1 LNVYHPRLGAGLWLA
16 GMLVIGIL
24 GGQALTKDWLE
35 TGFLALLPTG
45 EQQPDIA
52 KATTQHNQ
60 LSNRKVIWLA
70 GAGTSQEA
78 IAHAQKLKQQLE
90 QSKLFNKVLLEF
102 PQQQYIQQYQ
112 QLFPYRYQLLDTQ
125 TQALLAANPDQLIR
139 QNLEILN
146 SPIGQ
151 MQAAD
156 LERDPSLLFGC
167 YFSAQNPIKLNLE
180 QGIVVLSDRQRF
192 WALLLTDLQDE
203 RLQLDKLET
212 LSSLVDSAT
221 GQVKAAGGE
230 LLVSGM
236 ALFTAHG
243 AQSAKQEISTVG
255 VGSSLGI
262 IVLLWATFRSVRPL
276 LLSSLA
282 IGSGLLAALVISV
295 LFFGKIHILTLVF
308 GASLIGVADDYAQ
321 HFLCDSFGEKDWNP
335 RKGLKF
341 ILPGLSLGLAS
352 NLLSYAGLGFSPFP
366 GLQEVA
372 LFSAMGLLVAWLTV
386 VLLFPLLLT
395 GFTFDHQPGI
405 LKLTSYWEQRWPLW
419 VFKHRRVLSLLLAV
433 FVAGG
438 LWRLTPQDD
447 VRLLQSPPA
456 ELIRTADKIRSLFPM
471 SPDNQFFLVSGK
483 DQADWHQNEQRLLN
497 RLDALKQQKALTAYE
512 GLSNYWPDADRQQ
525 QNYRLLKSALYDSGL
540 LERYMTDLGFD
551 RTAVQAELK
560 QFAQAERNT
569 LALPEWL
576 ATADE
581 TKRQLWLGCAQSR
594 CQSTVALIG
603 IKDMNVL
610 TALQDLPGV
619 VWVDQVESV
628 SSLFARYRVRAGGL
642 LLVAFCLASLGL
654 GLKFG
659 WRNGATIMSVPVAAL
674 AVSLAMLGWFDQLFS
689 LFNLFALLLVLGIG
703 VDYGLFFF
711 MAGDRRASTSLGVTL
726 SALTTLLAFGLLAIS
741 STEIVHAFGFTVTAG
756 IVTALLCAP
765 LIGLKVVFTHHED
778 TKKKHKLR
786 VFVSSW

>member
-1 LNVYHPRLGAGLWLA
+1 
-16 GMLVIGIL
+16 M
-24 GGQALTKDWLE
+24 
-35 TGFLALLPTG
+35 
-45 EQQPDIA
+45 
-52 KATTQHNQ
+52 
-60 LSNRKVIWLA
+60 
-70 GAGTSQEA
+70 TSGEA
-78 IAHAQKLKQQLE
+78 IAHAQKLKRQLE
-90 QSKLFNKVLLEF
+90 QSGLFSKVLLEF
-102 PQQQYIQQYQ
+102 PQQHYIQQYQ

-156 LERDPSLLFGC
+156 LERDPSLLFGR

-282 IGSGLLAALVISV
+282 IGSGLLAALVICV

-525 QNYRLLKSALYDSGL
+525 QNYRLLKSTLYDSGL

-581 TKRQLWLGCAQSR
+581 TKLQLWLGCAQSR

-619 VWVDQVESV
+619 TWVDQVESV

-756 IVTALLCAP
+756 IVTALLSAP
-765 LIGLKVVFTHHED
+765 LIGLKVVYSPRRYEEKT
-778 TKKKHKLR
+778 
-786 VFVSSW
+786 

>member
-1 LNVYHPRLGAGLWLA
+1 
-16 GMLVIGIL
+16 MLVICIL
-24 GGQALTKDWLE
+24 GVQALSKDWLE

-45 EQQPDIA
+45 EQQPEIA
-52 KATTQHNQ
+52 KATRQHNE

-70 GAGTSQEA
+70 GAATSQDA
-78 IAHAQKLKQQLE
+78 INHAQKLKQQLE
-90 QSKLFNKVLLEF
+90 QSRLFSKVVLEF
-102 PQQQYIQQYQ
+102 TQQRYIEQYR
-112 QLFPYRYQLLDTQ
+112 QLFPYRYQLLDAQ
-125 TQALLAANPDQLIR
+125 TQAILAANPGRLIE

-146 SPIGQ
+146 SPVGQ

-156 LERDPSLLFGC
+156 LERDPALLFSR

-180 QGIVVLSDRQRF
+180 QGIVVLSDRHRF

-212 LSSLVDSAT
+212 LSGLADSAT
-221 GQVKAAGGE
+221 EQVKAAGGE

-236 ALFTAHG
+236 PLFTAHG
-243 AQSAKQEISTVG
+243 AESAKQEISTVG
-255 VGSSLGI
+255 IGSSLGI

-276 LLSSLA
+276 VLSSLA
-282 IGSGLLAALVISV
+282 IGSGLFAALVICV

-321 HFLCDSFGEKDWNP
+321 HFLCDSFGERDWNP

-341 ILPGLSLGLAS
+341 ILPGLTLGLIS

-395 GFTFDHQPGI
+395 GFAFNHQPGI
-405 LKLTSYWEQRWPLW
+405 LKLTTYWEQHWPLW
-419 VFKHRRVLSLLLAV
+419 LNKNQRWLGLMLTVFIAS
-433 FVAGG
+433 G
-438 LWRLTPQDD
+438 LWKLAPQDD
-447 VRLLQSPPA
+447 VRLLQSPPP
-456 ELIRTADKIRSLFPM
+456 ELIRTADKIRSLFPLT
-471 SPDNQFFLVSGK
+471 PDNQFFLVSGK
-483 DQADWHQNEQRLLN
+483 DQSDWHQNEQTLLKRLEI
-497 RLDALKQQKALTAYE
+497 LKQQKTLTAYQ
-512 GLSNYWPDADRQQ
+512 GLSSYWPDVNQQQ
-525 QNYRLLKSALYDSGL
+525 QNYRLLKDKLYDSGL
-540 LERYMTDLGFD
+540 LERYMMELGFD
-551 RTAVQAELK
+551 KSAVTAEYK
-560 QFAQAERNT
+560 QFAGSENNT
-569 LALPEWL
+569 LTLAGWL

-581 TKRQLWLGCAQSR
+581 TKQQLWLGCDSGR

-603 IKDMNVL
+603 INDVNAL

-619 VWVDQVESV
+619 IWVDQVESV
-628 SSLFARYRVRAGGL
+628 SSLFARYRIRASGL
-642 LLVAFCLASLGL
+642 LAIAFCLASVGL
-654 GLKFG
+654 GFKFG
-659 WRNGATIMSVPVAAL
+659 WRNGATIMSVPVVAL

-741 STEIVHAFGFTVTAG
+741 STEIVHAFGFTVTCG

-765 LIGLKVVFTHHED
+765 LIGLKD
-778 TKKKHKLR
+778 IQ
-786 VFVSSW
+786 SSNTMERR

>member
-1 LNVYHPRLGAGLWLA
+1 MNKKSILNVYHPKLTAGLWLV
-16 GMLVIGIL
+16 GMLVICIL
-24 GGQALTKDWLE
+24 GSQALTKGWLE
-35 TGFLALLPTG
+35 TGFLALLPTE
-45 EQQPDIA
+45 EQQPEIA
-52 KATTQHNQ
+52 KATLQHNQ
-60 LSNRKVIWLA
+60 LLNRKVVWLA
-70 GAGTSQEA
+70 GAATSDQA
-78 IAHAQKLKQQLE
+78 ISHAQKLKQQLE
-90 QSKLFNKVLLEF
+90 QSKLFNKVVLEF
-102 PQQQYIQQYQ
+102 PQQPYIKQYQ
-112 QLFPYRYQLLDTQ
+112 QLFPYRYQLLDAQ
-125 TQALLAANPDQLIR
+125 TGQMLAKNPEDLIR

-156 LERDPSLLFGC
+156 LERDPSLIFSR
-167 YFSAQNPIKLNLE
+167 YFNAQNPVKLNLE
-180 QGIVVLSDRQRF
+180 QGIVVLSDQHRF
-192 WALLLTDLQDE
+192 WALLLTELQDE

-212 LSSLVDSAT
+212 LASLVDSAT
-221 GQVKAAGGE
+221 EQVKTAGGE

-255 VGSSLGI
+255 IGSSLGI

-282 IGSGLLAALVISV
+282 IGSGLLAALVICV

-308 GASLIGVADDYAQ
+308 GAGLIGVADDYAQ

-341 ILPGLSLGLAS
+341 ILPGLSLGLLS

-395 GFTFDHQPGI
+395 GFRFDHQPGI
-405 LKLTSYWEQRWPLW
+405 LKLTTYWERHWPLW
-419 VFKHRRVLSLLLAV
+419 VSKRRRWLALMLTV
-433 FVAGG
+433 FIAGG
-438 LWRLTPQDD
+438 LWMLTPQDD

-456 ELIRTADKIRSLFPM
+456 ELVRTADKIRQLFPM
-471 SPDNQFFLVSGK
+471 STDSRFFLVSGK
-483 DQADWHQNEQRLLN
+483 DQTDWHQNEQTLLKG
-497 RLDALKQQKALTAYE
+497 LEALKQQKALTAYQ
-512 GLSNYWPDADRQQ
+512 GLSDYWPDADQQQ
-525 QNYRLLKSALYDSGL
+525 QNYRLLKHKLYDSGL
-540 LERYMTDLGFD
+540 LERYMTELGFD
-551 RTAVQAELK
+551 DSAVQAELK
-560 QFAQAERNT
+560 QFAEAGSNT
-569 LALPEWL
+569 LTLADWL

-581 TKRQLWLGCAQSR
+581 TKQQLWLGCDSGH

-603 IKDMNVL
+603 INNVNAL

-628 SSLFARYRVRAGGL
+628 SSLFARYRIRAGGL
-642 LLVAFCLASLGL
+642 LLAAFCLAALGL
-654 GLKFG
+654 ACKFG
-659 WRNGATIMSVPVAAL
+659 WRNSVAIMSVPVMAL
-674 AVSLAMLGWFDQLFS
+674 SVALAMLGWFGQLFS

-726 SALTTLLAFGLLAIS
+726 SALTTLLAFGLLALS

-765 LIGLKVVFTHHED
+765 LIGPKD
-778 TKKKHKLR
+778 YKK
-786 VFVSSW
+786 

>member
-1 LNVYHPRLGAGLWLA
+1 MNVYHPKLTAGLWLV
-16 GMLVIGIL
+16 GMLVICIL
-24 GGQALTKDWLE
+24 GSQALTKDWLE
-35 TGFLALLPTG
+35 TSFLALLPSS
-45 EQQPDIA
+45 EQQPEIA
-52 KATTQHNQ
+52 KATRQHNE
-60 LSNRKVIWLA
+60 LNNRKVIWLA
-70 GAGTSQEA
+70 GAATSQEA
-78 IAHAQKLKQQLE
+78 ISHAQKLKQQLE
-90 QSKLFNKVLLEF
+90 QSRLFNKVVLEF
-102 PQQQYIQQYQ
+102 PQQQYIEQYR
-112 QLFPYRYQLLDTQ
+112 QLFLYRYQLLDAQ
-125 TQALLAANPDQLIR
+125 TQEMLVKNPEALIR

-156 LERDPSLLFGC
+156 LERDPSLIFSR
-167 YFSAQNPIKLNLE
+167 YFSAQNPVKLNLE
-180 QGIVVLSDRQRF
+180 QGIVVLSDQHRF

-212 LSSLVDSAT
+212 LSSLVNSAT
-221 GQVKAAGGE
+221 GQIKADSGE

-243 AQSAKQEISTVG
+243 AESAKQEISTVG
-255 VGSSLGI
+255 IGSSLGI

-282 IGSGLLAALVISV
+282 IGSGLLAALVICV

-341 ILPGLSLGLAS
+341 ILPGLSLGLMS

-372 LFSAMGLLVAWLTV
+372 LFSAMGLLFAWLTV
-386 VLLFPLLLT
+386 VMLFPLLLT
-395 GFTFDHQPGI
+395 GFAFDHQPGI
-405 LKLTSYWEQRWPLW
+405 LKLTTYWEQHWPLW
-419 VFKHRRVLSLLLAV
+419 VSKNRRWLGLMLAV
-433 FVAGG
+433 FIAGG
-438 LWRLTPQDD
+438 LWMLKPQDD

-456 ELIRTADKIRSLFPM
+456 ELLRTADKIRSLFPM

-483 DQADWHQNEQRLLN
+483 DQADWHQNEQRLLE
-497 RLDALKQQKALTAYE
+497 RLGALKQQKALSAYE
-512 GLSNYWPDADRQQ
+512 GLSNYWPDASQQQ
-525 QNYRLLKSALYDSGL
+525 QNYQLLKHKLYDSGL
-540 LERYMTDLGFD
+540 LKRYMADLGFD
-551 RTAVQAELK
+551 PAAVKAEHK
-560 QFAQAERNT
+560 QFAEAERNT

-576 ATADE
+576 AAADE
-581 TKRQLWLGCAQSR
+581 SKRQLWLGCDEGR
-594 CQSTVALIG
+594 CQSTVTLTGISDTSALS
-603 IKDMNVL
+603 M
-610 TALQDLPGV
+610 LQNLPGV
-619 VWVDQVESV
+619 AWVDQVESV
-628 SSLFARYRVRAGGL
+628 SSLFARYRIRASGL
-642 LLVAFCLASLGL
+642 LLVAFCLATLGL
-654 GLKFG
+654 GVKFG
-659 WRNGATIMSVPVAAL
+659 WRNSATIMSVPVAAL

-711 MAGDRRASTSLGVTL
+711 MAGDRRVSTSLGVTL
-726 SALTTLLAFGLLAIS
+726 SAVTTLLAFGLLAAS

-765 LIGLKVVFTHHED
+765 LIGLKEY
-778 TKKKHKLR
+778 KK
-786 VFVSSW
+786 

>member
-1 LNVYHPRLGAGLWLA
+1 LNVYHPKLTAGFWLI
-16 GMLVIGIL
+16 GMLAICIL

-35 TGFLALLPTG
+35 TGFLALLPTS
-45 EQQPDIA
+45 EQQPEIA
-52 KATTQHNQ
+52 KAVRQHNE
-60 LSNRKVIWLA
+60 LLNRKMIWLT
-70 GAGTSQEA
+70 GAATSAEA
-78 IAHAQKLKQQLE
+78 INHAQKLKSQLE
-90 QSKLFNKVLLEF
+90 QSGLFSKVVLEV
-102 PQQQYIQQYQ
+102 PQQHYIEQYQ
-112 QLFPYRYQLLDTQ
+112 KLFPYRYQLLDQQ
-125 TQALLAANPDQLIR
+125 TREMLAKNPEDLIK

-156 LERDPSLLFGC
+156 LERDPALLFSR
-167 YFSAQNPIKLNLE
+167 YFSAQNTIKLNLE
-180 QGIVVLSDRQRF
+180 QGIVVLSDQHRF

-212 LSSLVDSAT
+212 LSGLVGSAT
-221 GQVKAAGGE
+221 EQVKTDGGE

-236 ALFTAHG
+236 PLFTAHG
-243 AQSAKQEISTVG
+243 AESAKQEISTVG
-255 VGSSLGI
+255 IGSSLGI
-262 IVLLWATFRSVRPL
+262 VVLLWATFRSVRPL

-282 IGSGLLAALVISV
+282 IGSGLLAALVICV

-341 ILPGLSLGLAS
+341 ILPGLSLGLLS

-405 LKLTSYWEQRWPLW
+405 LKLTTYWEQHWPLW
-419 VFKHRRVLSLLLAV
+419 VFKNRLWLGLMLSA
-433 FVAGG
+433 FIAGG
-438 LWRLTPQDD
+438 LWMLTPQDD

-456 ELIRTADKIRSLFPM
+456 ELLRTADKIRQLFPI

-483 DQADWHQNEQRLLN
+483 DQADWHQNEQALLKRLEL
-497 RLDALKQQKALTAYE
+497 LKQQKALTAYA
-512 GLSNYWPDADRQQ
+512 GLSNYWPDESQQQ
-525 QNYRLLKSALYDSGL
+525 QNYQLLKHQLYDSGL

-551 RTAVQAELK
+551 KTAVKAEYE
-560 QFAQAERNT
+560 QFSKAEHNT

-581 TKRQLWLGCAQSR
+581 TKQQLWLGCDSDR
-594 CQSTVALIG
+594 CQSTVTLTG
-603 IKDMNVL
+603 ISDMDAL

-619 VWVDQVESV
+619 VWVDQVESI
-628 SSLFARYRVRAGGL
+628 SSLFARYRIRATGL
-642 LLVAFCLASLGL
+642 LAIAFCLASLGL
-654 GLKFG
+654 GYKFG

-711 MAGDRRASTSLGVTL
+711 MAGDRRVSTSLGVTL
-726 SALTTLLAFGLLAIS
+726 SAVTTLLAFGLLAIS

-765 LIGLKVVFTHHED
+765 LIGLKEYKNND
-778 TKKKHKLR
+778 KQ
-786 VFVSSW
+786 

>member
-1 LNVYHPRLGAGLWLA
+1 
-16 GMLVIGIL
+16 MLVICIL

-35 TGFLALLPTG
+35 TGFLALLPTS
-45 EQQPDIA
+45 EQQPEIA
-52 KATTQHNQ
+52 KATRQHNE
-60 LSNRKVIWLA
+60 LSNRKVVWLA
-70 GAGTSQEA
+70 GAATSQDA
-78 IAHAQKLKQQLE
+78 INHAQKLKQQLE
-90 QSKLFNKVLLEF
+90 QSRLFSKVVLEF
-102 PQQQYIQQYQ
+102 PQQQYIRQYR
-112 QLFPYRYQLLDTQ
+112 QLFPYRYQLLDAQ
-125 TQALLAANPDQLIR
+125 SQAILATNPEDLIK

-156 LERDPSLLFGC
+156 LERDPSLIFSR
-167 YFSAQNPIKLNLE
+167 YFNAQNPIKLNLE
-180 QGIVVLSDRQRF
+180 QGIVVLSDRHRF
-192 WALLLTDLQDE
+192 WALLLTDLQDD

-212 LSSLVDSAT
+212 LSSLVNSAT
-221 GQVKAAGGE
+221 EQVKTAGGE
-230 LLVSGM
+230 LMVSGM

-243 AQSAKQEISTVG
+243 AESAKQEISTVG
-255 VGSSLGI
+255 IGSSLGI

-282 IGSGLLAALVISV
+282 IGSGLFAALVISV

-372 LFSAMGLLVAWLTV
+372 LFSAVGLLVAWLTV

-395 GFTFDHQPGI
+395 GFRFDHQPGI
-405 LKLTSYWEQRWPLW
+405 LKLTTYWEEHWPLW
-419 VFKHRRVLSLLLAV
+419 VSNNRRWLGLILSV

-438 LWRLTPQDD
+438 LWLLTPQDD

-456 ELIRTADKIRSLFPM
+456 ELLRTADKIRQLFPM
-471 SPDNQFFLVSGK
+471 SPDNQFLLVSGK
-483 DQADWHQNEQRLLN
+483 DQTEWHQNEQKLLKRLE
-497 RLDALKQQKALTAYE
+497 ALKQQKALAAYE
-512 GLSNYWPDADRQQ
+512 GLSNYWPDAAQQQ
-525 QNYRLLKSALYDSGL
+525 QNYQLLKHKLYDSGL
-540 LERYMTDLGFD
+540 LERYMSDLGFD
-551 RTAVQAELK
+551 EAAVKAEYK
-560 QFAQAERNT
+560 QFAEAASNT
-569 LALPEWL
+569 LTLPEWL
-576 ATADE
+576 ATADQ
-581 TKRQLWLGCAQSR
+581 TKQQLWLGCDSGR

-603 IKDMNVL
+603 IDDISAL
-610 TALQDLPGV
+610 TALQDLSGV
-619 VWVDQVESV
+619 IWVDQVESV
-628 SSLFARYRVRAGGL
+628 SSLFARYRIRASGL
-642 LLVAFCLASLGL
+642 LVIAFCLATAGL
-654 GLKFG
+654 GFKFG
-659 WRNGATIMSVPVAAL
+659 WRNSMTIMSVPVVAL

-726 SALTTLLAFGLLAIS
+726 SALTTLLAFGLLAAS

-765 LIGLKVVFTHHED
+765 LIGLKD
-778 TKKKHKLR
+778 IQ
-786 VFVSSW
+786 SSNTMERR

>member
-1 LNVYHPRLGAGLWLA
+1 VNRKPILNVYHPKLTAGFWLV
-16 GMLVIGIL
+16 GMLVICIL

-35 TGFLALLPTG
+35 TGFLALLPIS
-45 EQQPDIA
+45 EQQPEIA
-52 KATTQHNQ
+52 KATRQHNE
-60 LSNRKVIWLA
+60 LLNRKVVWLA
-70 GAGTSQEA
+70 GAATPGEA
-78 IAHAQKLKQQLE
+78 INHAQKLKQQLE
-90 QSKLFNKVLLEF
+90 QSQLFNKVVLEF
-102 PQQQYIQQYQ
+102 PQQHYIQQYQ
-112 QLFPYRYQLLDTQ
+112 QLFPYRYQLLDAQ
-125 TQALLAANPDQLIR
+125 TQEMLAKKPEDLIK

-156 LERDPSLLFGC
+156 LERDPSLIFSR
-167 YFSAQNPIKLNLE
+167 YFNAQNPIKLNLE
-180 QGIVVLSDRQRF
+180 QGIVVLSDQHRF
-192 WALLLTDLQDE
+192 WALLLTELKDDK
-203 RLQLDKLET
+203 LQLDKLET

-221 GQVKAAGGE
+221 EQVKTAGGE

-236 ALFTAHG
+236 PLFTAHG

-255 VGSSLGI
+255 IGSSLGI
-262 IVLLWATFRSVRPL
+262 IVLLWVTFRSVRPL

-282 IGSGLLAALVISV
+282 IGSGLLAALVICV

-341 ILPGLSLGLAS
+341 ILPGLSFGLLS

-372 LFSAMGLLVAWLTV
+372 LFSAIGLLVAWLTV

-405 LKLTSYWEQRWPLW
+405 LKLTTYWEEHWPLW
-419 VFKHRRVLSLLLAV
+419 VNKNRRWLGLMLAI

-438 LWRLTPQDD
+438 LWMLTPQDD
-447 VRLLQSPPA
+447 VRLLQSAPA
-456 ELIRTADKIRSLFPM
+456 ELIRTADKIRHLFPM
-471 SPDNQFFLVSGK
+471 SPDSPFFLVSGQ
-483 DQADWHQNEQRLLN
+483 DQADWHQNEQRLLK
-497 RLDALKQQKALTAYE
+497 RLEMLKQQKALTNYE
-512 GLSNYWPDADRQQ
+512 GLSSYWPDAHQQQ
-525 QNYRLLKSALYDSGL
+525 QNYQLLKNKLYDSGL
-540 LERYMTDLGFD
+540 LERYMADLGFD
-551 RTAVQAELK
+551 QAAVQAEYK
-560 QFAQAERNT
+560 QFAEAERNM
-569 LALPEWL
+569 LALPDWL

-581 TKRQLWLGCAQSR
+581 TKRQLWLGCEEGR

-603 IKDMNVL
+603 ISDAGALAV
-610 TALQDLPGV
+610 LQDLPGV

-628 SSLFARYRVRAGGL
+628 SSLFARYRIRASGL

-654 GLKFG
+654 GFKFG
-659 WRNGATIMSVPVAAL
+659 WRNGVTIMSVPVISL

-741 STEIVHAFGFTVTAG
+741 STEIVHAFGVTVTAG
-756 IVTALLCAP
+756 IITALLCAP
-765 LIGLKVVFTHHED
+765 LIGLKGYKNHHD
-778 TKKKHKLR
+778 K
-786 VFVSSW
+786 

>member
-1 LNVYHPRLGAGLWLA
+1 MNVYHPKLTAGLWLA
-16 GMLVIGIL
+16 GMLVICIL
-24 GGQALTKDWLE
+24 GGQVLTKDWLE
-35 TGFLALLPTG
+35 TSFLALLPSN
-45 EQQPDIA
+45 EQQPEIA
-52 KATTQHNQ
+52 KATRQHNQ
-60 LSNRKVIWLA
+60 LLNRKVVWLA
-70 GAGTSQEA
+70 GAATSDEA
-78 IAHAQKLKQQLE
+78 IGHAQKLKQQLE
-90 QSKLFNKVLLEF
+90 QSQLFNKVVLEF
-102 PQQQYIQQYQ
+102 PQQQYIRQYQ
-112 QLFPYRYQLLDTQ
+112 QLFSYRYQLLDAQ
-125 TQALLAANPDQLIR
+125 TQGILATNPEQLIR
-139 QNLEILN
+139 QNLEILG

-156 LERDPSLLFGC
+156 LERDPSLIFGR

-180 QGIVVLSDRQRF
+180 QGIVVLSDQQQF
-192 WALLLTDLQDE
+192 WALLLTELQDE
-203 RLQLDKLET
+203 RLQLDKLEI
-212 LSSLVDSAT
+212 LSSLVNSAT
-221 GQVKAAGGE
+221 EQVKAAGGE

-236 ALFTAHG
+236 PLFTAHG
-243 AQSAKQEISTVG
+243 AESAKQEISTVG
-255 VGSSLGI
+255 IGSSLGI

-282 IGSGLLAALVISV
+282 IGSGLLVALVICV

-341 ILPGLSLGLAS
+341 ILPGLTLGLIS

-395 GFTFDHQPGI
+395 GFKFDHQPGI
-405 LKLTSYWEQRWPLW
+405 LKLTTYWEERWPLW
-419 VFKHRRVLSLLLAV
+419 VSKHRRGLSLLLTV
-433 FVAGG
+433 FIAGG
-438 LWRLTPQDD
+438 LWMLTPQDD

-456 ELIRTADKIRSLFPM
+456 ELLRTADKIRSLFPM
-471 SPDNQFFLVSGK
+471 SPDNRFFLVSGQ
-483 DQADWHQNEQRLLN
+483 DQADWHQNEQRLLK
-497 RLDALKQQKALTAYE
+497 RLDMLKQQKALTAYE
-512 GLSNYWPDADRQQ
+512 GLSDYWPDANRQQ
-525 QNYRLLKSALYDSGL
+525 QNYRLLKQKLYDSGL
-540 LERYMTDLGFD
+540 LERYMTDLGFEQ
-551 RTAVQAELK
+551 TAVKAELK
-560 QFAQAERNT
+560 QFAAAESNT

-581 TKRQLWLGCAQSR
+581 NKQQLWLGCDSGR
-594 CQSTVALIG
+594 CQSTVTLTGISDAGAL
-603 IKDMNVL
+603 
-610 TALQDLPGV
+610 TELQDLPGV
-619 VWVDQVESV
+619 VWVDQVEAV
-628 SSLFARYRVRAGGL
+628 SSLFARYRIRASGL

-654 GLKFG
+654 GFKFG
-659 WRNGATIMSVPVAAL
+659 WRNGATIMSVPVVSL
-674 AVSLAMLGWFDQLFS
+674 AVSLAMLGWFGQLFS

-756 IVTALLCAP
+756 IVTALVSAP
-765 LIGLKVVFTHHED
+765 LIGLKTI
-778 TKKKHKLR
+778 
-786 VFVSSW
+786 SSE

>member
-1 LNVYHPRLGAGLWLA
+1 
-16 GMLVIGIL
+16 MLVICVLGI
-24 GGQALTKDWLE
+24 QALTKDWLE
-35 TGFLALLPTG
+35 TGFLALLPTN
-45 EQQPDIA
+45 EQQPEIA
-52 KATTQHNQ
+52 NAIRQHNEP
-60 LSNRKVIWLA
+60 LNRKLIWLA

-78 IAHAQKLKQQLE
+78 ISLAQKLKQQLE
-90 QSKLFNKVLLEF
+90 QSKLFNKVVLEQ
-102 PQQQYIQQYQ
+102 PQQQYIQQYR
-112 QLFPYRYQLLDTQ
+112 QLFPYRYQLLDVH
-125 TQALLAANPDQLIR
+125 TQAILAPDPDQLLR

-156 LERDPSLLFGC
+156 LERDPALIFSR
-167 YFSAQNPIKLNLE
+167 YFSAQNPVKLNLE

-192 WALLLTDLQDE
+192 WAVLLTDLQDE

-212 LSSLVDSAT
+212 LSSLVNSAT
-221 GQVKAAGGE
+221 KQVKTAGGE

-243 AQSAKQEISTVG
+243 AESAKQEISTVG
-255 VGSSLGI
+255 IGSSLGI
-262 IVLLWATFRSVRPL
+262 IVLLWVTFRSVRPL
-276 LLSSLA
+276 LLSSIA
-282 IGSGLLAALVISV
+282 IGSGLLAALVVCV
-295 LFFGKIHILTLVF
+295 LFFSKIHILTLVF

-341 ILPGLSLGLAS
+341 ILPGLSLGLIS

-372 LFSAMGLLVAWLTV
+372 LFSAIGLLVAWLTV

-395 GFTFDHQPGI
+395 GFRFDHQPGI
-405 LKLTSYWEQRWPLW
+405 LKLTTYWEERWPLW
-419 VFKHRRVLSLLLAV
+419 VNDNRRWLGLMLTV

-438 LWRLTPQDD
+438 LWTLKPQDD

-456 ELIRTADKIRSLFPM
+456 ELLRSADKIRSLFPM

-483 DQADWHQNEQRLLN
+483 GQADWHQNEQRLLK
-497 RLDALKQQKALTAYE
+497 RLDALKQQKELTAYQ
-512 GLSNYWPDADRQQ
+512 GLSSYWPDVNQQQ
-525 QNYRLLKSALYDSGL
+525 QNYQLLKHKLYDSGL
-540 LERYMTDLGFD
+540 LERYMSDLGFD
-551 RTAVQAELK
+551 KTPVQAEYK
-560 QFAQAERNT
+560 QFAAAEHNT

-581 TKRQLWLGCAQSR
+581 TKQQLWLGCDDGR

-603 IKDMNVL
+603 INDLN
-610 TALQDLPGV
+610 ALKAVQDLPGV

-628 SSLFARYRVRAGGL
+628 SSLFARYRIRASGL
-642 LLVAFCLASLGL
+642 LLAAFFLASLGL
-654 GLKFG
+654 GYKFG
-659 WRNGATIMSVPVAAL
+659 WRNGVTIMSVPAVSL

-765 LIGLKVVFTHHED
+765 LIGL
-778 TKKKHKLR
+778 R
-786 VFVSSW
+786 N

>member
-1 LNVYHPRLGAGLWLA
+1 MNVYHPKLTAGLWLA
-16 GMLVIGIL
+16 GMLVICIL
-24 GGQALTKDWLE
+24 GGQVLTKDWLE
-35 TGFLALLPTG
+35 TSFLALLPSN
-45 EQQPDIA
+45 EQQPEIA
-52 KATTQHNQ
+52 KATRQHNQ
-60 LSNRKVIWLA
+60 LLNRKVVWLA
-70 GAGTSQEA
+70 GAATSDEA
-78 IAHAQKLKQQLE
+78 IGHAQKLKRQLE
-90 QSKLFNKVLLEF
+90 QSKLFNKVVLEF
-102 PQQQYIQQYQ
+102 PQQQYIRQYR
-112 QLFPYRYQLLDTQ
+112 QLFPHRYQLLDAQ
-125 TQALLAANPDQLIR
+125 TQAILAANPEQLIR
-139 QNLEILN
+139 QNLEMLN

-156 LERDPSLLFGC
+156 LERDPSLIFGR

-180 QGIVVLSDRQRF
+180 QGIVVLSDRQQF
-192 WALLLTDLQDE
+192 YALLLTELQDE

-212 LSSLVDSAT
+212 LSSLVNSAT
-221 GQVKAAGGE
+221 EQVNAAGGE

-243 AQSAKQEISTVG
+243 AESAKQEISTVG
-255 VGSSLGI
+255 IGSSLGI

-282 IGSGLLAALVISV
+282 IGSGLLAAWVICV

-341 ILPGLSLGLAS
+341 ILPGLTLGLIS

-405 LKLTSYWEQRWPLW
+405 LKLTTYWEQHWPLW
-419 VFKHRRVLSLLLAV
+419 VSKHRRGLSLLLTV
-433 FVAGG
+433 FIVGG
-438 LWRLTPQDD
+438 LWMLTPQDD

-456 ELIRTADKIRSLFPM
+456 ELLRTTDKIRSLFPM
-471 SPDNQFFLVSGK
+471 SPDNRFFLVSGQ
-483 DQADWHQNEQRLLN
+483 DQADWHQNEQRLLK
-497 RLDALKQQKALTAYE
+497 RLDMLKQQKALIAYE
-512 GLSNYWPDADRQQ
+512 GLSDYWPDANRQQ
-525 QNYRLLKSALYDSGL
+525 QNYRLLKHKLYDSGL
-540 LERYMTDLGFD
+540 LEHYMTDLGFEQ
-551 RTAVQAELK
+551 TAVEAELK
-560 QFAQAERNT
+560 QFTAAESNT

-581 TKRQLWLGCAQSR
+581 NKQQLWLGCDSGR
-594 CQSTVALIG
+594 CQSTVALTG
-603 IKDMNVL
+603 ISDAGAL
-610 TALQDLPGV
+610 TELQDLPGV

-628 SSLFARYRVRAGGL
+628 SSLFARYRIRASGL

-659 WRNGATIMSVPVAAL
+659 WRNGATIMSVPVVSL

-756 IVTALLCAP
+756 IVTALVSAP
-765 LIGLKVVFTHHED
+765 LIGLKTI
-778 TKKKHKLR
+778 
-786 VFVSSW
+786 SSE